1 MTRSSGRSPDGRPRL
16 PRPGAIDRH
25 IGARIRQRR
34 EQLGL
39 SQQEL
44 AELVGVS
51 VPTLGR
57 YEEGS
62 LRIGAARLGAVS
74 KALKTTIPYFF
85 EDVPPLDEYD
95 TEARAA
101 QAQEVHTKDQ
111 IVKDQIVSNETL
123 EIVRL

>member
-1 MTRSSGRSPDGRPRL
+1 
-16 PRPGAIDRH
+16 
-25 IGARIRQRR
+25 
-34 EQLGL
+34 
-39 SQQEL
+39 
-44 AELVGVS
+44 LVGVS
-51 VPTLGR
+51 VPTVGR

-123 EIVRL
+123 EIVRLCAKLDAPRRRQLLELVRAWVADLSPPDPDQ